1 MRPSLGADERR
12 ELLLRYGNDIILLF
26 DEAFRLVDCND
37 RALEA
42 YGYSREELL
51 TKSIGDLRVPQA
63 HIDMDR
69 RMAEVREAGS
79 AVFESVNRRKDG
91 STFPVETSVRTVQ
104 TPSGLFYPTT
114 VRDITDRRLAEL
126 DLIRREEEQRA
137 VLTSLAENI
146 ITLDPQGRV
155 TYINHTEPGIDE
167 AEVLGSKW
175 LEWLDEAARPQAEA
189 AVRTTVETGELQE
202 IEFLALGPQRQ
213 PSWYRVRIAPLPASS
228 PDAVVIMATDVT
240 AGRRTERDLRDAV
253 QRMRQA
259 ERTARVGHW
268 RHDVRTGKLEPSE
281 ELLRIVGA
289 PPGAADA
296 DAEEFVHPD
305 DRAQRRRYFEQVLA
319 GEPYTGHE
327 WRAIRPD
334 GAVRYL
340 SGSAEPVFD
349 DAGNVVA
356 VFGVTQDVT
365 ERTEALLAARESS
378 EQYRALLENMLEGF
392 AYCRM
397 VYDDEGRPDDFIYL
411 SVNPAFYRLTGLED
425 AVGKRVT
432 ELIPG
437 IKESNPELF
446 ELYGRVAATGE
457 PAEFDI
463 DFVPIQRWLHVS
475 ATRPREDEFVAFF
488 SDVTERKEASASPET
503 ARRGCDSRSRPR
515 APARGSGT
523 SAQMRTSG
531 PTSSGSCTT
540 STETCTRRATL
551 RGSSRS
557 IPTTAR

>member
-1 MRPSLGADERR
+1 MSGSTRGGSSAAIRIAGSGVGPSLGADERR

-26 DEAFRLVDCND
+26 DEAFRVVDCND
-37 RALEA
+37 AR
-42 YGYSREELL
+42 SRPTATLARSCSPSPSV
-51 TKSIGDLRVPQA
+51 TSASLRRTSTWMVGWPRSG
-63 HIDMDR
+63 R
-69 RMAEVREAGS
+69 RKRRVREL
-79 AVFESVNRRKDG
+79 NRRKDG

-114 VRDITDRRLAEL
+114 VRDITERRLAEL

-137 VLTSLAENI
+137 VLTSLAETI

-213 PSWYRVRIAPLPASS
+213 PSWYHVRIAPLPASS
-228 PDAVVIMATDVT
+228 PDAVVIMATDIT

-268 RHDVRTGKLEPSE
+268 RHDVRTGKLEPSD

-319 GEPYTGHE
+319 GKPYTGHE
-327 WRAIRPD
+327 WRAIRSTAPC
-334 GAVRYL
+334 AI
-340 SGSAEPVFD
+340 F
-349 DAGNVVA
+349 
-356 VFGVTQDVT
+356 
-365 ERTEALLAARESS
+365 
-378 EQYRALLENMLEGF
+378 
-392 AYCRM
+392 
-397 VYDDEGRPDDFIYL
+397 
-411 SVNPAFYRLTGLED
+411 PA
-425 AVGKRVT
+425 
-432 ELIPG
+432 
-437 IKESNPELF
+437 
-446 ELYGRVAATGE
+446 
-457 PAEFDI
+457 
-463 DFVPIQRWLHVS
+463 
-475 ATRPREDEFVAFF
+475 PR
-488 SDVTERKEASASPET
+488 
-503 ARRGCDSRSRPR
+503 SRSST
-515 APARGSGT
+515 APA
-523 SAQMRTSG
+523 
-531 PTSSGSCTT
+531 TSSPCS
-540 STETCTRRATL
+540 E
-551 RGSSRS
+551 
-557 IPTTAR
+557 